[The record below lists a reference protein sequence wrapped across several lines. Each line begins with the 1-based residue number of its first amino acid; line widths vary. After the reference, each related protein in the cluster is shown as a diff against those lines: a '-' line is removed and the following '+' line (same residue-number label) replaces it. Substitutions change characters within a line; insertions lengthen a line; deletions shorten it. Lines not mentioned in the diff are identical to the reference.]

1 MSAARDPD
9 RYALGDWGTTRLR
22 LFLVERGAI
31 VATREGCG
39 IAALP
44 SPASQALS
52 DALAPWRHA
61 HRSLDVY
68 LAGMVGSRNGLH
80 EVPYVPL
87 PADCVAWSR
96 ASWSGALDGLNVVI
110 AGGLCSRSGVQ
121 GNDVMRGEEAQI
133 FGAMRIDDTL
143 ATGRR
148 IFVLPGTHS
157 KWVEIEDGRILRFRT
172 AFTGE
177 TYSLLREHST
187 LLRASAAVDRPED
200 PQQGFD
206 AGVLRAAQLSEGLL
220 AALFEARVQQL
231 LAGRS
236 RAWAAGFLSGLLIAY
251 EIDTL
256 GHTFPAEHDIVVVGD
271 PQLTTAYSSVLTR
284 RSRSSRA
291 LGGDACAI
299 EGLRYLADCVR
310 AAE

>member
-1 MSAARDPD
+1 MSASRDPD

-22 LFLVERGAI
+22 LFLVEHGAI

-44 SPASQALS
+44 CPAPQALS
-52 DALAPWRHA
+52 DALAAWRHA
-61 HRSLDVY
+61 HHSLDVY

-96 ASWSGALDGLNVVI
+96 ASWSGSLDGLNVVI
-110 AGGLCSRSGVQ
+110 AGGLCSGSGVL

-148 IFVLPGTHS
+148 ALVLPGTHS

-177 TYSLLREHST
+177 TYALLREHST
-187 LLRASAAVDRPED
+187 LLRASATVDQPED
-200 PQQGFD
+200 PQRGFD
-206 AGVLRAAQLSEGLL
+206 AGVLRATRLSEGLL
-220 AALFEARVQQL
+220 AALFEARIQQL

-256 GHTFPAEHDIVVVGD
+256 GRTFAAEHDIVVVGD
-271 PQLTTAYSSVLTR
+271 PQLTTLYGDVLTR
-284 RSRSSRA
+284 RNRSWRA
-291 LGGDACAI
+291 LSGDACAI

-310 AAE
+310 AAR

>member
-1 MSAARDPD
+1 MSVDRDPD

-22 LFLVERGAI
+22 LFLVERGAV

-52 DALAPWRHA
+52 DALAPWRQPNQP
-61 HRSLDVY
+61 LDVY

-87 PADCVAWSR
+87 PADCVVWSR
-96 ASWSGALDGLNVVI
+96 ASWSGTLDGLNVVI
-110 AGGLCSRSGVQ
+110 AGGLCSRSGDRK
-121 GNDVMRGEEAQI
+121 NDVMRGEEAQI
-133 FGAMRIDDTL
+133 FGALRIERTL
-143 ATGRR
+143 ASGRR
-148 IFVLPGTHS
+148 TFLLPGTHS

-177 TYSLLREHST
+177 TYAMLRDHST
-187 LLRASAAVDRPED
+187 LLRASATADQADD

-220 AALFEARVQQL
+220 AALFEARVEQL

-256 GHTFPAEHDIVVVGD
+256 GHTFPTEHEIVVVGD
-271 PQLTTAYSSVLTR
+271 PQLTVLYRSVLSR
-284 RSRSSRA
+284 RNRPSRA
-291 LGGDACAI
+291 LSGDACAI

-310 AAE
+310 AAA